1 MTQWTHKYG
10 FSLETLPERIA
21 VTQGA
26 SQFTIGIPLEISSN
40 ENRVAIVPHSVKPL
54 VMQGDVYKRQ
64 ALISSLKTGLSILK
78 PRNSSYSLSLI
89 HILCIRD
96 SIYAITFMP
105 FYVVVLILIA
115 GFLLIRMGF
124 KRITS

>member
-54 VMQGDVYKRQ
+54 VMKGHRVPVQTGP
-64 ALISSLKTGLSILK
+64 ALRSNYDDHDYREAGAELVMSKKEVFKSDIMLKIAHLTLSEIALLY
-78 PRNSSYSLSLI
+78 PNSCRNTP
-89 HILCIRD
+89 HQDTTR
-96 SIYAITFMP
+96 
-105 FYVVVLILIA
+105 
-115 GFLLIRMGF
+115 
-124 KRITS
+124 